1 MASHGNQLHPARK
14 EVKGPAGGRIASSL
28 SCEDSF
34 LDQSLPAIAGCAAGS
49 VTVSSDM
56 GRWIFLWLAPEKNAM
71 TMLDGKLVSR
81 IRFLGIV
88 KPERVLC
95 FGCLCHS
102 QIQNGGSKRST
113 RTIAKQ
119 WRVVQEVGLIF
130 PARSSPVKISKP
142 PMELGKRAGSR

>member
-1 MASHGNQLHPARK
+1 MAFHGKNQHPARK

-34 LDQSLPAIAGCAAGS
+34 LDQSVPAIAGCAAGS
-49 VTVSSDM
+49 VTVSSCGAM
-56 GRWIFLWLAPEKNAM
+56 IFLWLAPEKHAM

-119 WRVVQEVGLIF
+119 WRVVQEVGLIDSD
-130 PARSSPVKISKP
+130 RY
-142 PMELGKRAGSR
+142 L